1 MIVVLC
7 SNLRSKDQLTKSGDG
22 GGSNPPP
29 HADNIMHVI
38 HQFDCLHR
46 PTARLCSCSIVSQTD
61 R

>member
-7 SNLRSKDQLTKSGDG
+7 SNLPSKDQLTKSGG
-22 GGSNPPP
+22 GGASNPPP
-29 HADNIMHVI
+29 QADNIMHVI
-38 HQFDCLHR
+38 RQFDCLYR